1 MKTQQLQLLRK
12 TSLIALLLLYPSLYA
27 AADTIGGI
35 FEQTGNPGSILR
47 TTGET
52 LVAELETDIVSMDNV
67 ETTNGRLKI
76 EFVDD
81 TQVSL
86 TEHTFL
92 EINEYVFDP
101 DPSKSKMALNFA
113 SGTARFATGKLGLVS
128 RENIQIQTPTASI
141 GIRGTDFTTTVD
153 ELGRSLVILLPDANC
168 DDKIKLEEGCKPS
181 GSISVTNDG
190 GQVILDEAFQAVM
203 VSTSETAP
211 TQPVVIENLNLNM
224 IDNMFIVSQPDEV
237 EKAVQEQE
245 AERAGADYLAFNDLD
260 VDFLEENLLEEN
272 LEDLE
277 FTELDI
283 DYLNVDLL
291 QDLLDVLDL
300 DDDTKIIQ
308 DQGNQLASGG
318 KGPAN
323 IRGTINPGYDPTTL
337 YNTIIDGGGLVWF
350 YRVVDGGVISVK
362 IPVTA
367 NAKIYTE
374 SDQTPSTICVN
385 DCSSIN
391 IYIRQTSGG

>member
-153 ELGRSLVILLPDANC
+153 ELGRS
-168 DDKIKLEEGCKPS
+168 
-181 GSISVTNDG
+181 
-190 GQVILDEAFQAVM
+190 
-203 VSTSETAP
+203 
-211 TQPVVIENLNLNM
+211 
-224 IDNMFIVSQPDEV
+224 
-237 EKAVQEQE
+237 
-245 AERAGADYLAFNDLD
+245 
-260 VDFLEENLLEEN
+260 
-272 LEDLE
+272 
-277 FTELDI
+277 
-283 DYLNVDLL
+283 
-291 QDLLDVLDL
+291 
-300 DDDTKIIQ
+300 
-308 DQGNQLASGG
+308 
-318 KGPAN
+318 
-323 IRGTINPGYDPTTL
+323 
-337 YNTIIDGGGLVWF
+337 
-350 YRVVDGGVISVK
+350 
-362 IPVTA
+362 
-367 NAKIYTE
+367 
-374 SDQTPSTICVN
+374 
-385 DCSSIN
+385 
-391 IYIRQTSGG
+391 